1 LKCPSTFSKIVFSKK
16 LLTGEQS
23 MDTYDIKL
31 KPADLVGLLT
41 ENDAMAKV
49 LTSVVNQVLDAQCTD
64 QLKAKPFERSDE
76 RQGYRNG
83 YRPRTLFTRVGTLTL
98 QVPQTR
104 DGQFSTDIFKR
115 FQRSE
120 QALVLSLMEMYLQGV
135 STRKVTKITEA
146 LCGVSFSKSM
156 VSQLCTNLD
165 AVVNAWRN
173 RSLRDKRYPFL
184 IVDALVIDVRRD
196 GAIRPTGA
204 LIAYGVSESGH
215 REPLDLYI
223 ADSETESSWDDLF
236 KRLKQR
242 GLKTVDLVVSDAH
255 TGLINALKKNFQGA
269 QWQRCQVH
277 FVRNIL
283 GNAPRHIRRALA
295 DRLRLIFTAAD
306 VDTARKLANDL
317 MVAYGTKAAKAMD
330 TLEAGLDHALTI
342 LNFPSHYQ
350 KRLRTTNL
358 AERMNEEIRRR
369 QRVIRIFPNEESAL
383 RLIGALLNEFY
394 EEWQQG
400 VRYFDMTEYWDWR
413 KENESLFG
421 FSKKIVAINS

>member
-1 LKCPSTFSKIVFSKK
+1 
-16 LLTGEQS
+16 

-31 KPADLVGLLT
+31 KPEDLVGLLT
-41 ENDAMAKV
+41 ENDAMAQL

-64 QLKAKPFERSDE
+64 QLKAKPFERNDE

-83 YRPRTLFTRVGTLTL
+83 YRTRKLHTRVGTLTL

-115 FQRSE
+115 YQRSE

-135 STRKVTKITEA
+135 STRKVTKITEE

-156 VSQLCTNLD
+156 VSQLCTRLD
-165 AVVNAWRN
+165 AVVNAWRG

-184 IVDALVIDVRRD
+184 VVDALVIDVRRD
-196 GAIRPTGA
+196 GAIRSTGA

-215 REPLDLYI
+215 REPLDILI
-223 ADSETESSWDDLF
+223 ADSETECSWNELF
-236 KRLKQR
+236 ERLKKR
-242 GLKTVDLVVSDAH
+242 GLKNVDLVVSDAH
-255 TGLINALKKNFQGA
+255 KGLVNALKKQFQGA

-277 FVRNIL
+277 FMRNIL
-283 GNAPRHIRRALA
+283 GHTSRHVRREVA
-295 DRLRLIFTAAD
+295 DRLKLIFTAEDAK
-306 VDTARKLANDL
+306 TARKLANDL
-317 MVAYGTKAAKAMD
+317 IADYEKKSGKAMD

-342 LNFPSHYQ
+342 LTFPQRYR

-394 EEWQQG
+394 EEWQEG
-400 VRYFDMTEYWDWR
+400 IRYFDMTEYWDWR
-413 KENESLFG
+413 KENEHLFG
-421 FSKKIVAINS
+421 CLSKVVAINS

>member
-1 LKCPSTFSKIVFSKK
+1 
-16 LLTGEQS
+16 

-31 KPADLVGLLT
+31 KPEDLVGLLT
-41 ENDAMAKV
+41 ENDAMAQL

-64 QLKAKPFERSDE
+64 QLRAKPFERSDE

-83 YRPRTLFTRVGTLTL
+83 YRTRKLYTRVGALTL

-115 FQRSE
+115 YQRSE

-135 STRKVTKITEA
+135 STRKVTKITEE

-156 VSQLCTNLD
+156 VSQLCTRLD
-165 AVVNAWRN
+165 AVVNAWRG

-184 IVDALVIDVRRD
+184 VVDALVIDVRRD
-196 GAIRPTGA
+196 GAIRSTGA

-215 REPLDLYI
+215 REPLDILI
-223 ADSETESSWDDLF
+223 ADSETECSWNELF
-236 KRLKQR
+236 ERLKKR
-242 GLKTVDLVVSDAH
+242 GLKNVDLVISDAH
-255 TGLINALKKNFQGA
+255 KGLVNALKKQFQGA

-277 FVRNIL
+277 FMRNIL
-283 GNAPRHIRRALA
+283 GHTSRHVRREVA
-295 DRLRLIFTAAD
+295 DRLKLIFTAEDAK
-306 VDTARKLANDL
+306 TARKLANDL
-317 MVAYGTKAAKAMD
+317 IADYEKKSGKAMD

-342 LNFPSHYQ
+342 LTFPQRYR

-394 EEWQQG
+394 EEWQEG
-400 VRYFDMTEYWDWR
+400 IRYFDMTEYWDWR
-413 KENESLFG
+413 KENEHLFG
-421 FSKKIVAINS
+421 CLSQVVAINS

>member
-1 LKCPSTFSKIVFSKK
+1 
-16 LLTGEQS
+16 

-31 KPADLVGLLT
+31 KPEDLVGLLT
-41 ENDAMAKV
+41 ENDAMAQL

-64 QLKAKPFERSDE
+64 QLRAKPFERSDE

-83 YRPRTLFTRVGTLTL
+83 YRTRKLYTRVGALTL

-115 FQRSE
+115 YQRSE

-135 STRKVTKITEA
+135 STRKVTKITEE

-156 VSQLCTNLD
+156 VSQLCTRLD
-165 AVVNAWRN
+165 AVVNAWRG

-184 IVDALVIDVRRD
+184 VVDALVIDVRRD
-196 GAIRPTGA
+196 GAIRSTGA

-215 REPLDLYI
+215 REPLDILI
-223 ADSETESSWDDLF
+223 ADSETECSWNELF
-236 KRLKQR
+236 ERLKKR
-242 GLKTVDLVVSDAH
+242 GLKNVDLVISDAH
-255 TGLINALKKNFQGA
+255 KGLVNALKKQFQGA

-277 FVRNIL
+277 FMRNIL
-283 GNAPRHIRRALA
+283 GHTSRHVRREVA
-295 DRLRLIFTAAD
+295 DRLKLIFTAEDAK
-306 VDTARKLANDL
+306 TARKLANDL
-317 MVAYGTKAAKAMD
+317 IADYEKKSGKAMD

-342 LNFPSHYQ
+342 LTFPQRYR

-394 EEWQQG
+394 EEWQEG
-400 VRYFDMTEYWDWR
+400 IRYFDMTEYWDWR
-413 KENESLFG
+413 KENEHLFG
-421 FSKKIVAINS
+421 CLSKVVAINS